1 MMQLQLIDF
10 DCGGLLLIRMS
21 LRVVAH
27 ILDILVSIQAGPVA
41 LMVWANPPSSSHSHL
56 HAPRAHATVPVRG
69 LQGWPRWLAGWLAP
83 GAVHSMAGPPH
94 CALRGIS
101 TAISGC
107 LLESYIDIERAHRE
121 REYNAR
127 WL

>member
-1 MMQLQLIDF
+1 MMQSQLIDF
-10 DCGGLLLIRMS
+10 DCGGLLIRMS

-27 ILDILVSIQAGPVA
+27 ILVSIQAGPVA
-41 LMVWANPPSSSHSHL
+41 LMVWANPPSSSHL

-69 LQGWPRWLAGWLAP
+69 LQGLPRWLAGWLAS

-94 CALRGIS
+94 CVLRGIS

-121 REYNAR
+121 RV
-127 WL
+127 